1 MYNTEG
7 NLTDAL
13 RILILVPDLP
23 DPLEHITGGV
33 QSAVLNLLRGFEH
46 FHVDVMVLSIT
57 DDTTEVYTKKMLWNV
72 RITYVPE
79 GPSRLSSVNY
89 VLHASRYV
97 RDFVSTFD
105 PHVVHFEEGMNFLLL
120 RLFVHKRWKHVL
132 TVHGITFAEARIKR
146 NLFQKLKWY
155 QNGIVE
161 WLLLPRNIIHI
172 SEYSKRVISGGQ
184 ENGFPVIFNAVTP
197 DFFSI
202 ENYRGQGNQLVYVGV
217 INIRKN
223 IKLLLKA
230 LYKLKAAGKR
240 YHLKVV
246 GDYDRTEKY
255 RGEIEAYIRKRGLAD
270 QVEFLGWCTQTELLQ
285 IYTDADIVV
294 LPSRQETLPVVIAE
308 TMAAG
313 RVMVASDVGGIPEMI
328 SHGESGYVF
337 PSNDLE
343 ALYRILANLHMD
355 RQKIGEVGNAARVA
369 ARYKFHCKVIAARTI
384 SYYEKISKK
393 N

>member
-343 ALYRILANLHMD
+343 ALYRILATLHMD
-355 RQKIGEVGNAARVA
+355 REKIGEVGNAARVA